1 MTASRNSSVPVGV
14 GGTAKWVTIAGIGV
28 GASRIEGFAAA
39 SAVGA
44 EQVRGVVLAPFYFRI
59 TNDGRRGLNVSAFN
73 DVRGMQQGVAI
84 GIFNK
89 ARVLDGLQI
98 GLLNY
103 AGNKSHAKLLPI
115 FNYARR

>member
-1 MTASRNSSVPVGV
+1 
-14 GGTAKWVTIAGIGV
+14 
-28 GASRIEGFAAA
+28 
-39 SAVGA
+39 
-44 EQVRGVVLAPFYFRI
+44 
-59 TNDGRRGLNVSAFN
+59 
-73 DVRGMQQGVAI
+73 MQQGVAI

-103 AGNKSHAKLLPI
+103 AGNKTHAKVLPI